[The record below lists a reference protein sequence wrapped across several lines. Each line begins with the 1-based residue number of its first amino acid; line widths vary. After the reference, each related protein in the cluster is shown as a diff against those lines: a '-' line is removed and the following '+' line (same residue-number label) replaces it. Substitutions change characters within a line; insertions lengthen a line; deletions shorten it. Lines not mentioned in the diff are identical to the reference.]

1 MSLVDQFSSGNQK
14 VVEGVGTSLMSLAL
28 YNGFGP
34 SYVGSQVMKRTASKD
49 SKGKQICAGFR
60 LLRDVVNE
68 FGNEALHG
76 QKVID
81 FVKLHGFGHKD
92 MDVRETAK
100 ELTTAI
106 FLRDASS
113 VIPMLNALSE
123 QWKKVRFRLLR
134 QYK

>member
-1 MSLVDQFSSGNQK
+1 
-14 VVEGVGTSLMSLAL
+14 
-28 YNGFGP
+28 
-34 SYVGSQVMKRTASKD
+34 
-49 SKGKQICAGFR
+49 
-60 LLRDVVNE
+60 
-68 FGNEALHG
+68 
-76 QKVID
+76 
-81 FVKLHGFGHKD
+81 